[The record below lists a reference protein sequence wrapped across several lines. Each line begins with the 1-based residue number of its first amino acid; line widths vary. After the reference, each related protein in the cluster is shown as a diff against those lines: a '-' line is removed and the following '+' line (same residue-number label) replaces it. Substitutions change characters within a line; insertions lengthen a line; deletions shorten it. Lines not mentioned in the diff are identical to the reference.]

1 MMTGSNM
8 KLKPHTSFLIYFLSV
23 FFLTVFSSRLFG
35 EDASEKVEVTL
46 SSDVESK
53 RVPLNRPLVLT
64 VRVSWEGDI
73 DYIEIDE
80 IEEPILSNFEIVG
93 TASSNRVVGTEDG
106 RKAEKEIRYTLMPTT
121 LGMGYIEPVALS
133 YLDKLS
139 DQTYHLKTERI
150 GVEIIAPVA
159 EKGENPSVWIPLLAG
174 LLILGGGFILMLRF
188 RRMKAD
194 RTKEEP
200 VEDRIL
206 EEEYLETLKNSMD
219 LKSSNKREMFS
230 TLSNLFRKYLS
241 EKYGIAALEATTE
254 GLLRIMEENK
264 ADEGLIHKCRALL
277 NKADVIKFSGQEA
290 TQAELDEAYTTVE
303 TVFES
308 HLAQAKKEILEN
320 QEAQSQKK
328 KRFRFK

>member
-1 MMTGSNM
+1 M
-8 KLKPHTSFLIYFLSV
+8 KSKSQIPFFICFITVI
-23 FFLTVFSSRLFG
+23 FLTFFSFRLFG
-35 EDASEKVEVTL
+35 QNTSEKVEVAL
-46 SSDVESK
+46 SANVESK

-73 DYIEIDE
+73 DYIEINE
-80 IEEPILSNFEIVG
+80 IEEPILTNFEIVG

-121 LGMGYIEPVALS
+121 LGMGYIESVALS

-139 DQTYHLKTERI
+139 DQTYHLRTERI

-159 EKGENPSVWIPLLAG
+159 EKGKSPSFLIPLLFG
-174 LLILGGGFILMLRF
+174 LLIIGSGIIFVLRF

-194 RTKEEP
+194 RTKEET

-206 EEEYLETLKNSMD
+206 EEEYLETLKNSVD
-219 LKSSNKREMFS
+219 LKSSDKREMFS

-241 EKYGIAALEATTE
+241 EKYGIAALEATTD
-254 GLLRIMEENK
+254 GLLKIMNENQAEEN
-264 ADEGLIHKCRALL
+264 LIHKCSALL

-303 TVFES
+303 TVFEF
-308 HLAQAKKEILEN
+308 HLAQAKKEIQEK

-328 KRFRFK
+328 KRFRLK